1 MNEFWKKTMEYLLGV
16 VLYHGQHPDEKTW
29 FEQYEHEISNMIND
43 IEQFHEDNRKVG
55 LEISNEAM
63 ARFLVYTE
71 AEHIGNT
78 HIINKQPINEAELL
92 KVAMKINDELN

>member
-1 MNEFWKKTMEYLLGV
+1 MSEFWKKTMEYLLGT
-16 VLYHGQHPDEKTW
+16 VLYHGERPDEETW
-29 FEQYEHEISNMIND
+29 FEQYEYEINNMIDD
-43 IEQFHEDNRKVG
+43 IKHFHEDNKKVG

-78 HIINKQPINEAELL
+78 YIINGQSIDKTGLL
-92 KVAMKINDELN
+92 KVAMEINDELN

>member
-29 FEQYEHEISNMIND
+29 FEQYKYEINNMIDD
-43 IEQFHEDNRKVG
+43 IKQFHEDNRIVG

-78 HIINKQPINEAELL
+78 HIINEQSIDETELL